1 MINAYN
7 ACLDKLHKDIKQPKL
22 ESFSVDNYA
31 DPGPISFAIYFD
43 EDKEHKTLVFSGKR
57 SQNYLEINGN
67 KYWYTDMLTR
77 WDLIQA
83 LIVQEN
89 NIKAIDALP

>member
-22 ESFSVDNYA
+22 ESLIDNYA
-31 DPGPISFAIYFD
+31 DPGPIAFAIYFD
-43 EDKEHKTLVFSGKR
+43 EDKEHKTLVFTTRHSK
-57 SQNYLEINGN
+57 NYIEINGK
-67 KYWYTDMLTR
+67 KYWYTDMLDQ
-77 WDLIQA
+77 WDHIQA

-89 NIKAIDALP
+89 IIKAIDALP

>member
-1 MINAYN
+1 MINVYN

-22 ESFSVDNYA
+22 ESFSA
-31 DPGPISFAIYFD
+31 DSYTDFAFAIYFD
-43 EDKEHKTLVFSGKR
+43 EDKEHKTLVFSGQR
-57 SQNYLEINGN
+57 SENYLEINGN
-67 KYWYTDMLTR
+67 KYWYTDILAH

-89 NIKAIDALP
+89 TIKAIDALP

>member
-7 ACLDKLHKDIKQPKL
+7 ARLDKLHKDIKQPKL
-22 ESFSVDNYA
+22 ESLIDNYA
-31 DPGPISFAIYFD
+31 DPGPICFAIYFD
-43 EDKEHKTLVFSGKR
+43 EDKEHKTLLFSGER
-57 SQNYLEINGN
+57 SKNYLEINGK
-67 KYWYTDMLTR
+67 KYWYTDMLDH

>member
-22 ESFSVDNYA
+22 ESFSADSYA
-31 DPGPISFAIYFD
+31 DPSFAIYFD
-43 EDKEHKTLVFSGKR
+43 EDEEHKTLVFNRRR
-57 SQNYLEINGN
+57 SEGYLEINGN
-67 KYWYTDMLTR
+67 KYWYTDMLDH

-83 LIVQEN
+83 LIAQEN
-89 NIKAIDALP
+89 NIRAIDALP